1 MYDFIHLKVKKYCS
15 KAWAATTT
23 TTTTDLDVTR
33 HQNLPLAK
41 LLSGSFKIARGQ
53 FFFFGF
59 ALKT

>member
-1 MYDFIHLKVKKYCS
+1 MYVFIHLKVKKYCF

-41 LLSGSFKIARGQ
+41 LLSSSFKIAQGQ
-53 FFFFGF
+53 FGF
-59 ALKT
+59 TF

>member
-23 TTTTDLDVTR
+23 TTDLDVTR
-33 HQNLPLAK
+33 HQNFPLAK
-41 LLSGSFKIARGQ
+41 LLSGSFKIAHGQ

-59 ALKT
+59 ALKTVF